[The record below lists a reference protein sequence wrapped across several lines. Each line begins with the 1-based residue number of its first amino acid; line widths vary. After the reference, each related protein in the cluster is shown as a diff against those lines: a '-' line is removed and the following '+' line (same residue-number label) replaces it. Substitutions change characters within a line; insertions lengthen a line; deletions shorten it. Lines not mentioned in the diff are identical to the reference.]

1 MSTTFIGNLVTDIS
15 VRNMDNGS
23 KVATFS
29 VAVNK
34 KRGEETYTSYFDV
47 AVWGDMADHVSV
59 SLHKGDRVV
68 VTGELKQRTYQDR
81 EGNKRS
87 AIELQAEAI
96 GADLRWATCVV
107 SRVANNG

>member
-1 MSTTFIGNLVTDIS
+1 MH
-15 VRNMDNGS
+15 

-34 KRGEETYTSYFDV
+34 KRGDETYTSYFDV

-68 VTGELKQRTYQDR
+68 VTGELKQRTYEDR
-81 EGNKRS
+81 DGKKRS

-107 SRVANNG
+107 TRVANNG